1 MDAEVFLAIEEIK
14 KGNFVLIYDDDNR
27 EKETDITVYSGF
39 ATPEMI
45 ARMRMDGGGLIC
57 TTVESSIANV
67 LGLPF
72 LTEVFKEV
80 KGRYPILEMLSPNDI
95 PYDAKSAFSITIN
108 HRKTFTGITDT
119 DRSITIRG
127 FAKLAEAVSS
137 YLGGYPPKNKVKK
150 NDEKKFREIFG
161 KNFRSPGH
169 VHLLRTSEHLLSSRK
184 GHTELST
191 ALMILAGLPG
201 SATIVEMMGK
211 GYAKSKEDAIRYGK
225 DNSGVFIEGKQI
237 IEAWSEWL
245 AELEERE

>member
-1 MDAEVFLAIEEIK
+1 MDAEVYSAIEEIK
-14 KGNFVLIYDDDNR
+14 KGNFVLIYDDDDR
-27 EKETDITVYSGF
+27 EKETDITLHSQFV
-39 ATPEMI
+39 TPDMV
-45 ARMRMDGGGLIC
+45 ARMRTDGGGLIC

-72 LTEVFKEV
+72 MTEIFEKA
-80 KGRYPILEMLSPNDI
+80 KGEYQILELLSPNDI

-127 FAKLAEAVSS
+127 FAKLAAAISS
-137 YLGGYPPKNKVKK
+137 YLGGYPSKNKIKK
-150 NDEKKFREIFG
+150 TDEKKFREVFG

-169 VHLLRTSEHLLSSRK
+169 VHLLRTSEHLLSNRK

-201 SATIVEMMGK
+201 TATIVEMMGK
-211 GYAKSKEDAIRYGK
+211 GYAKSKEEAIKYAK
-225 DNSGVFIEGKQI
+225 DNSAVFIEGKQI
-237 IEAWSEWL
+237 IEAWNEWL
-245 AELEERE
+245 AEIEERE